1 MKSVAVY
8 CGSSI
13 GRNDLY
19 RQQAHEMG
27 RILAERGLTLV
38 YGGGKVGLMGTI
50 ADSVLQHGGRAIG
63 VIPEFLA
70 SKEVAHLGL
79 TELHV
84 VQSMHERKLKMA
96 ELADGFVAMPGGYGT
111 LEELFEV
118 LTWGQLGLQFEVL
131 TWGQLGLHPKPIG
144 VLNVAGFYTHLLR
157 ALDHMVDEALLRSE
171 NRQQLLQAETPAV
184 LLDHMAAYQPAQ
196 VEKWLTPS
204 KT

>member
-27 RILAERGLTLV
+27 RILAERDLTLV

-50 ADSVLQHGGRAIG
+50 ADSVLQHGGRAVG

-79 TELHV
+79 TELYV

-111 LEELFEV
+111 LEEL
-118 LTWGQLGLQFEVL
+118 FEVL